1 LVAVISQS
9 TARKFFAGAN
19 PVGRR
24 FQFASAKDKDVE
36 IVGVVNDALQDDPR
50 RPAIGIIYTPLFQGR
65 ETDIVVVA
73 VRTAGE
79 PAALASALRS
89 QVREVSKNIAVS
101 YIRTMPEQL
110 SAMLLNENLLA
121 RLSCFF
127 GVLAAV
133 LGCVGL
139 YGVLAYIV
147 TRRTREM
154 GVRVALGASPVS
166 VRWLVIRQA
175 LTVVAAGLAIGL
187 PAALF
192 ATRFLEGLLFKVP
205 PHDSVTYFGV
215 VILLGASAIV
225 AAYRPALA
233 ASRVNPTTALR
244 AE

>member
-1 LVAVISQS
+1 
-9 TARKFFAGAN
+9 
-19 PVGRR
+19 
-24 FQFASAKDKDVE
+24 
-36 IVGVVNDALQDDPR
+36 
-50 RPAIGIIYTPLFQGR
+50 
-65 ETDIVVVA
+65 
-73 VRTAGE
+73 
-79 PAALASALRS
+79 
-89 QVREVSKNIAVS
+89 VSKNIAVS